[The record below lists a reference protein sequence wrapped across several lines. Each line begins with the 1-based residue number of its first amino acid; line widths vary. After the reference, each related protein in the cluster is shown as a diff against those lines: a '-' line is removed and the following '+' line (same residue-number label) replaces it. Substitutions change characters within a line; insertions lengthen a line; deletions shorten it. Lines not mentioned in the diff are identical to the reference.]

1 METIIVLQIVHGIA
15 LTIYKLREI
24 ELIQKWKEGSL
35 PFDLLLACKKHK
47 LIGVRRLN
55 PKINI
60 GKHPGFL
67 KKDN

>member
-1 METIIVLQIVHGIA
+1 METIIVLQIVQGIA

-24 ELIQKWKEGSL
+24 EILQRWKEGSL

-47 LIGVRRLN
+47 LIGVYKLN
-55 PKINI
+55 PKIKI